1 MQYINYYN
9 SPLGKIILTSDGTDL
24 NGLWFGES
32 KNLPKFNQHTEKSL
46 PIFDLTKKW
55 LEIYF
60 SGNEPDFT
68 PKLSLS
74 GTPFQLKVWKLLQK
88 IPYGKTTTYG
98 DIAKEIANKRGI
110 KKMSAQAVGNAVGK
124 NKISIIIPCHRVIG
138 INGNLVGYAA
148 GLEIKSKLLQFE
160 NSGCKLF

>member
-24 NGLWFGES
+24 NGLWFEES

-68 PKLSLS
+68 PKLFVS
-74 GTPFQLKVWKLLQK
+74 GTPFELEVWEILQK

-110 KKMSAQAVGNAVGK
+110 KKMSSQAVGNAVGR

-138 INGNLVGYAA
+138 TNGNLVGYSS
-148 GLEIKSKLLQFE
+148 GLDRKIKLLKYE
-160 NSGCKLF
+160 KYYN